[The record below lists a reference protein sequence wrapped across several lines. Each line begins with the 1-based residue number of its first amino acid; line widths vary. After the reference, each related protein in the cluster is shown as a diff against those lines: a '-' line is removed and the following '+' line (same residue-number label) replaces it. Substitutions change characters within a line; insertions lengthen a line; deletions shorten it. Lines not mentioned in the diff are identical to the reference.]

1 MAEALNYRMN
11 LVIDPK
17 NVIKAN
23 RELRAMERYFE
34 RIQGRV
40 LKIGRTRMAPE
51 IVLNDK
57 ASKGLDNLLSKI
69 NRVKSQIIR
78 ASGNVDLKV
87 KSSSSVSI
95 DGISGLVIALNKN
108 TVAVK
113 GNSRSNIFKKDE
125 PAKEEEK
132 KLPAWAEALQKY
144 NEPAKVVQEVYKG
157 VTGEDLSAKTILS
170 IPDTISKGKE
180 KWTATKDAWREG
192 GAISGLK
199 TLFSSKKEEAAEG
212 NTEGASGNKD
222 LSEIKELIK
231 KLIQVTSDRSN
242 GGGIGGGNVPGRRGR
257 RSGGR
262 RSGSR
267 GGGRRSSGGQRDFSS
282 RAGDI
287 ARNSTRN
294 QSSLRGSRGGR
305 PSAAGSAESNPRI
318 SPGRRVPGPRN
329 NPRNSPR
336 NPRGRRS
343 SRSGGA
349 LSIVGGLLAG
359 GTDLDASSVLDMV
372 KDSGLVKKVSKS
384 LGISK
389 KFISGPLGVLA
400 DVASIATSAPGK
412 ERAQAIGSTVGGAV
426 GSSVGGAIGTFL
438 LPGVGTAVGS
448 YVGGLAGDFLGGK
461 VGGWISDHGSEIKE
475 KASKVTGWLSEKSKA
490 FGDSISNF
498 FSFGGDDKPKKEVI
512 PPAVPKPAVPPQPA
526 VAVAAKPL
534 PPMPPFPGTP
544 AVYGPMQPGAKGVPN
559 HHGPMAIAN
568 QGVNPSPLL
577 NTAAQANNGAKAK
590 GKVNGNPTPQVV
602 QISPEQMGTL
612 SGFLKDFKTETTNQF
627 NLPAGAV
634 QVTVHENKLDV
645 DGLITQIGYRLKA
658 EILRATQNT
667 KPAGAGAV

>member
-51 IVLNDK
+51 IVLNDM
-57 ASKGLDNLLSKI
+57 ASKGLDNLLNKI
-69 NRVKSQIIR
+69 NRVKSQIIN
-78 ASGNVDLKV
+78 ASGSVDLKV

-95 DGISGLVIALNKN
+95 DGISGLITALENN
-108 TVAVK
+108 TKAVR
-113 GNSRSNIFKKDE
+113 GNTGLNILNSTKPK
-125 PAKEEEK
+125 AEEES

-157 VTGEDLSAKTILS
+157 VTGEDLSLQTFKKMPAAFMETRQTWK
-170 IPDTISKGKE
+170 
-180 KWTATKDAWREG
+180 EG
-192 GAISGLK
+192 GAKGVLK
-199 TLFSSKKEEAAEG
+199 KFFFPDKKEEAAEG
-212 NTEGASGNKD
+212 NTEGTSGNKD
-222 LSEIKELIK
+222 LSEIKELIQ
-231 KLIQVTSDRSN
+231 KLIQVTSDKSTGGF
-242 GGGIGGGNVPGRRGR
+242 GGGGANSPGRRNK

-262 RSGSR
+262 RSGNR
-267 GGGRRSSGGQRDFSS
+267 GGSRRSSSGQRDFNS
-282 RAGDI
+282 RAGEI
-287 ARNSTRN
+287 ARINIRDRNSI
-294 QSSLRGSRGGR
+294 RGNRSGR
-305 PSAAGSAESNPRI
+305 QNAGGSAESNPRI
-318 SPGRRVPGPRN
+318 NPARRVP
-329 NPRNSPR
+329 SPR
-336 NPRGRRS
+336 NHPRNPGNRRS
-343 SRSGGA
+343 SKSGGI
-349 LSIVGGLLAG
+349 LSFAGDLLTG
-359 GTDLDASSVLDMV
+359 GTDIDASSVLDMV
-372 KDSGLVKKVSKS
+372 SDSGLVEKVSKG
-384 LGISK
+384 LGVSK

-400 DVASIATSAPGK
+400 DAASIATAAPGK

-426 GSSVGGAIGTFL
+426 GSTVGGAIGTFL

-475 KASKVTGWLSEKSKA
+475 KASKVTGWLSEKSEA

-498 FSFGGDDKPKKEVI
+498 FSFGKKDEPKKAPAK
-512 PPAVPKPAVPPQPA
+512 PPEVPKPAIPPQPA
-526 VAVAAKPL
+526 VAVATKPL
-534 PPMPPFPGTP
+534 TPMPPFPGLP
-544 AVYGPMQPGAKGVPN
+544 PGSQVMYGPPQPGAKGVPN
-559 HHGPMAIAN
+559 PYGPMAIAN
-568 QGVNPSPLL
+568 QGVNPNPLL
-577 NTAAQANNGAKAK
+577 NTAAHANNGAKAK
-590 GKVNGNPTPQVV
+590 GKGNGNPTPQVV

-667 KPAGAGAV
+667 KPASAGAM

>member
-78 ASGNVDLKV
+78 ASGSVDLKV
-87 KSSSSVSI
+87 SSSSSVSI
-95 DGISGLVIALNKN
+95 EGITGLKTALENNTIAVRKN
-108 TVAVK
+108 TFSSIL
-113 GNSRSNIFKKDE
+113 NSPTPKAEEDKKPPTWSEKLQKAYE
-125 PAKEEEK
+125 PAK
-132 KLPAWAEALQKY
+132 
-144 NEPAKVVQEVYKG
+144 NVQEVYKG
-157 VTGEDLSAKTILS
+157 VTGEDLN
-170 IPDTISKGKE
+170 
-180 KWTATKDAWREG
+180 
-192 GAISGLK
+192 LK
-199 TLFSSKKEEAAEG
+199 TLGKMKDGWKEGGIKGALKTLLPEKPKP
-212 NTEGASGNKD
+212 NTD
-222 LSEIKELIK
+222 LADIKALIKELIT
-231 KLIQVTSDRSN
+231 VTASQSGGSS
-242 GGGIGGGNVPGRRGR
+242 GGGGFGGDDVPGRRGR

-262 RSGSR
+262 RSGNR
-267 GGGRRSSGGQRDFSS
+267 GGGRRSSGGQRDFNS

-318 SPGRRVPGPRN
+318 SPGRRVPGSRN

-336 NPRGRRS
+336 NSRGRRS
-343 SRSGGA
+343 SRSSGA
-349 LSIVGGLLAG
+349 LGIVGSLLNG

-400 DVASIATSAPGK
+400 DTLSIASAAPGK

-448 YVGGLAGDFLGGK
+448 YVGGMAGDFLGGK

-498 FSFGGDDKPKKEVI
+498 FSFGGDDKPPE
-512 PPAVPKPAVPPQPA
+512 APKPAVPPQPA

-577 NTAAQANNGAKAK
+577 NTVAQANNGAKAK

-612 SGFLKDFKTETTNQF
+612 SSFLKDFKTETTNQF